1 MVIPLS
7 HLSLLRNF
15 SLIDIAK
22 AIDIVIEEGNPLS
35 DHMLDSMVELDKDR
49 YENFMKFDKIQ

>member
-1 MVIPLS
+1 MVIPLY